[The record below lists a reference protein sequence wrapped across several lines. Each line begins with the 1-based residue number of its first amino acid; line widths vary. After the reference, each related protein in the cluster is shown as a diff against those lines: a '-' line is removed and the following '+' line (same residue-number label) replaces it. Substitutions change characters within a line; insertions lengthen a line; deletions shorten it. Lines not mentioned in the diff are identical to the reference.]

1 MISPIASRDLSVS
14 EAHGR
19 IPQQV
24 LSQEDFLKLI
34 VVQMTQQDPLNP
46 MKETEF
52 IAQMASFSALEQ
64 SKAMQQDMAAMRREQ
79 QLAQATGLIDREV
92 MVAAQDG
99 TFEMGVVSGVVVLE
113 EAPKIVVNGRA
124 YALSAVRSVTPATT
138 NRSETEG
145 VQS

>member
-1 MISPIASRDLSVS
+1 MISPIANLDAAGREGSL
-14 EAHGR
+14 R

-64 SKAMQQDMAAMRREQ
+64 SKAMQQDMAALRREQ

-92 MVAAQDG
+92 MVAREDG
-99 TFEMGVVSGVVVLE
+99 GFELGVVSGVVVLE
-113 EAPKIVVNGRA
+113 GTPKIVVNGQA
-124 YALSAVRSVTPATT
+124 YALSVVRSVTPATV